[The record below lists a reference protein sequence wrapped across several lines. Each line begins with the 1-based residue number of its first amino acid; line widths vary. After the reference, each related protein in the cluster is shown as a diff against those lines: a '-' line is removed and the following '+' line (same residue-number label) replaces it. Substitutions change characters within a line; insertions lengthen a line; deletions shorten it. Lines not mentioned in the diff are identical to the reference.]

1 MYQKGQR
8 IEVALSDAA
17 EHDKSFGRLADGVGV
32 FVRDGKLGEKL
43 AVGDRVEAEIVKVKK
58 NYLEANFI
66 KLLEPST
73 IRIAPQCSHFGICGG
88 CKWQHSS
95 YDAQLR
101 QKEKQVR
108 DALTHIGGFTNIG
121 LLPTLGATTLYGYRN
136 KIEFSFSDKRF
147 LLPDEIRQDT
157 LAKPKDFAL
166 GFHAPERYD
175 KVIDIDHCHIAT
187 PTMNTVLAV
196 VKQFATEK
204 KLSAYSSETH
214 QGFLR
219 ALVVRETLAGETMV
233 NLITSWHDKSVM
245 TDLSHEL
252 KNALG
257 ETLTTVVNNITTRK
271 NNVSFGE
278 EEMIIYGDG
287 VITETLGSYRFQIS
301 ANSFFQTNTT
311 QAEWLYRTALSAARL
326 SPDDVVYDLYCG
338 TGSISIFISARCK
351 KVFGIELVESA
362 VKDAE
367 KNAARNGVQNCTF
380 KLLDLKNFQKILP
393 ELEAFGLPDVVI
405 TDPPRAGMHSDA
417 IQTLLKLRPKRI
429 IYVSCNAASL
439 ARDAKLLAESGA
451 YRLED
456 VQPVDMF
463 PHTNH
468 IESVARFELL

>member
-17 EHDKSFGRLADGVGV
+17 EHDKSFGRLADGIGV
-32 FVRDGKLGEKL
+32 FVRDGKRGEKL
-43 AVGDRVEAEIVKVKK
+43 AVGDTVEAEIVKVKK
-58 NYLEANFI
+58 NYLEAEFTQ
-66 KLLEPST
+66 LLAPSPS
-73 IRIAPQCSHFGICGG
+73 RIAPECSHFGNCGG
-88 CKWQHSS
+88 CKWQHVS

-101 QKEKQVR
+101 QKEKQVQDVLR
-108 DALTHIGGFTNIG
+108 HIGGFTNIS
-121 LLPTLGATTLYGYRN
+121 LLPTLGATRIYGYRN

-147 LLPDEIRQDT
+147 LLPDEIRQGT
-157 LAKPKDFAL
+157 FAKPKDFAV

-175 KVIDIDHCHIAT
+175 KVIDIDRCHIAT
-187 PTMNTVLAV
+187 PTMNTALAV
-196 VKQFATEK
+196 VKQFAVEK
-204 KLSAYSSETH
+204 KLSAYSTETH
-214 QGFLR
+214 QGLLR
-219 ALVVRETLAGETMV
+219 ALIVRETLAGETMV
-233 NLITSWHDKSVM
+233 NVITSWHDKSVM

-257 ETLTTVVNNITTRK
+257 EKLLTVVNNITTRK
-271 NNVSFGE
+271 SNVSFGE
-278 EEMIIYGDG
+278 EEVVVSGDG

-301 ANSFFQTNTT
+301 ANSFFQTNTA
-311 QAEWLYRTALSAARL
+311 QAERLYQTALRAARL

-338 TGSISIFISARCK
+338 TGSISIFISAHCK

-367 KNAARNGVQNCTF
+367 KNAARNGVQNCSF
-380 KLLDLKNFQKILP
+380 KLLDLKDVQKIWP

-405 TDPPRAGMHSDA
+405 TDPPRAGMHPNA
-417 IQTLLKLRPKRI
+417 VQTLLKLSPKRI

-439 ARDAKLLAESGA
+439 ARDGKLMCESGM
-451 YRLED
+451 YQLED

-468 IESVARFELL
+468 IESIARFERR